1 MLKTDELR
9 NLTKAELEEKLVALK
24 KELFE
29 LRGQA
34 KVGKLE
40 KTSRIRLVRRDIARL
55 GTILNE
61 DLPPQDKKVSEGIKD
76 EERKK

>member
-9 NLTKAELEEKLVALK
+9 NLTKEELEAKLVALK

-29 LRGQA
+29 IRGQA

-40 KTSRIRLVRRDIARL
+40 KSSRIRSVRRDIARL
-55 GTILNE
+55 NTILNE
-61 DLPPQDKKVSEGIKD
+61 IFSSQTKKLSEGIRD
-76 EERKK
+76 EERKM